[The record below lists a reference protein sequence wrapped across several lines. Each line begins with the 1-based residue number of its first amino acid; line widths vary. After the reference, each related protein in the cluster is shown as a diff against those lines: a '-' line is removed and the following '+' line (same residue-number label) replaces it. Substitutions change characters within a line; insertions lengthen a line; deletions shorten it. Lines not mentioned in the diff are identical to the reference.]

1 MTNSTPKPQSI
12 TSAGCKVAEYVQTHW
27 VTLNCPQHGTYEG
40 YALLRM
46 ATKVIMS
53 LCPIC
58 EKNKM
63 LKEKQRL
70 QALSLQRKQKKIA
83 DLTEYSGIPER
94 FKTRNFDNYRVG
106 NPQQKTALRIVR
118 GYADQFEHCLKTGGG
133 LILAGKPGTGKTHL
147 AAAVAHQI
155 IQSGRSVFFI
165 SAIRALRKVKESYQ
179 RNTSKIPQQ
188 DIIDEFLLTDLLII
202 DEIGM
207 QFGTETE
214 KLIFFEILNGR
225 YEAVLPSIIVSNL
238 TESELSLYL
247 GTRIL
252 DRLQEGGGA
261 FVSFDWE
268 SYRKH
273 AHLDADLPKACVKPV
288 VWE

>member
-1 MTNSTPKPQSI
+1 MTNNTPKPQSI
-12 TSAGCKVAEYVQTHW
+12 TSVGCKVAECTQTNR
-27 VTLNCPQHGTYEG
+27 VILNCPQHGPYEG
-40 YALLRM
+40 YPLLRI

-53 LCPIC
+53 LCPLC
-58 EKNKM
+58 QENKI
-63 LKEKQRL
+63 LKEKQRIE
-70 QALSLQRKQKKIA
+70 ALNRQRKQQKIA
-83 DLTEYSGIPER
+83 NLTECSGIPER
-94 FKTRNFDNYRVG
+94 FKTRNFDNYRVAH
-106 NPQQKTALRIVR
+106 PQQKTALRIVR
-118 GYADQFEHCLKTGGG
+118 GYADQFEQCLKSGGG

-147 AAAVAHQI
+147 AAAVAHHI
-155 IQSGRSVFFI
+155 IQSGRSVLFT

-179 RNTSKIPQQ
+179 RHPSKIPQQ
-188 DIIDEFLLTDLLII
+188 AIIDEFLLPDLLII

-214 KLIFFEILNGR
+214 KLIFFELLNGR

-273 AHLDADLPKACVKPV
+273 AQKDADLPQSCVKPV
-288 VWE
+288 AWE